1 MINDKYIILNT
12 KYYIIQ
18 FIFGLSNSFSLLIFY
33 LAWNKIS
40 KNPSIFIV
48 LTSTIFWGLNYILTF
63 YARKK
68 GYIGTKEQ
76 S

>member
-1 MINDKYIILNT
+1 M
-12 KYYIIQ
+12 
-18 FIFGLSNSFSLLIFY
+18 
-33 LAWNKIS
+33 AWNKIS

>member
-1 MINDKYIILNT
+1 MKTN
-12 KYYIIQ
+12 
-18 FIFGLSNSFSLLIFY
+18 SLLLLAFY
-33 LAWNKIS
+33 LVWNRTG
-40 KNPSIFIV
+40 KNQPIFIII
-48 LTSTIFWGLNYILTF
+48 TIIIFFGLNYILEF